1 MIRLPTPGEVK
12 ARRKPF
18 EDMNQAYGM
27 GFSNKDLPRD
37 PITGKLKQGFAVPGI
52 RQNRFGIQKSADFLL
67 GRGGQAIKAREKARF
82 ENLRKTLKE
91 RRIKDPL
98 RTKTF
103 TVREGGKDGV
113 SSTFR
118 DPIEYKTAGQEI
130 LSNFAGSQLGS
141 KMTNVGS
148 QTASELMT
156 DYGQRARLIGESY
169 PTNLNPDAKI
179 DFSRRL
185 V

>member
-18 EDMNQAYGM
+18 EDMNKAYRM
-27 GFSNKDLPRD
+27 GFSQRDLPKDRFGNLA
-37 PITGKLKQGFAVPGI
+37 PGYAVPGI

-82 ENLRKTLKE
+82 ENLRKTLRE

-118 DPIEYKTAGQEI
+118 EPIQYKTAGQEI

-156 DYGQRARLIGESY
+156 DYGQRARLIGESS